1 MRRFFARRPSPAMA
15 VGFVALLAALSGTAV
30 ALPGV
35 NLIDSGDIKNGQ
47 VKAKD
52 IGKNAV
58 TGKKVANGALT
69 GADVKDE
76 SLTASDFSGSVQG
89 PAGPQ
94 GPQGNTG
101 TQGPQGDTGAPGIPG
116 SAIVARVR
124 STSALTPATAG
135 TYEQVALTGNT
146 WTQAGDEMNVAW
158 LKAELTNNACLGGI
172 GSPVG
177 SSVVLNVK
185 VDGTV
190 VAPFVIGSTSPLWA
204 AFPVDLEPGTAT
216 THTLTVEATHSCV
229 ESGSFTLDSVAI
241 NVVGIR

>member
-101 TQGPQGDTGAPGIPG
+101 TQGPQGDTGAPEYP
-116 SAIVARVR
+116 AAR
-124 STSALTPATAG
+124 S
-135 TYEQVALTGNT
+135 
-146 WTQAGDEMNVAW
+146 
-158 LKAELTNNACLGGI
+158 
-172 GSPVG
+172 SPV
-177 SSVVLNVK
+177 SA
-185 VDGTV
+185 
-190 VAPFVIGSTSPLWA
+190 APAL
-204 AFPVDLEPGTAT
+204 
-216 THTLTVEATHSCV
+216 
-229 ESGSFTLDSVAI
+229 
-241 NVVGIR
+241 

>member
-1 MRRFFARRPSPAMA
+1 MTQENVEMCERVRVLAVSLAQVRGWDTPSDRAPPLLQEVVRMRRFFARRPSPAMA

-124 STSALTPATAG
+124 STS
-135 TYEQVALTGNT
+135 
-146 WTQAGDEMNVAW
+146 
-158 LKAELTNNACLGGI
+158 
-172 GSPVG
+172 
-177 SSVVLNVK
+177 
-185 VDGTV
+185 
-190 VAPFVIGSTSPLWA
+190 
-204 AFPVDLEPGTAT
+204 
-216 THTLTVEATHSCV
+216 
-229 ESGSFTLDSVAI
+229 
-241 NVVGIR
+241 